1 MVRGMK
7 KIVAV
12 SLAAGAATLVAVWRK
27 VIRDNQS
34 PEDEIAMEP
43 GMPLDASPT
52 VSAANPSA
60 ASAASSERSSAPSAT
75 ATPGKVKDPA
85 GADPATAESSASAA
99 TASEESS
106 RAELYEIA
114 QGLKIEGRSKMS
126 KAELLKAIRAAG

>member
-52 VSAANPSA
+52 GSAAGPAGGPASSPDRPGDRPETSSPTPEQKPAGPPAQTGDA
-60 ASAASSERSSAPSAT
+60 ASAAVSE
-75 ATPGKVKDPA
+75 K
-85 GADPATAESSASAA
+85 
-99 TASEESS
+99 SS

-114 QGLKIEGRSKMS
+114 QELKIDGRSRMS